1 MRISIF
7 GDNKVGKSTLLNYY
21 RQKKNQI
28 VNQNKALPK
37 ESFHRE
43 NFKVGMDQKVIRVC
57 LSDPWSG
64 NFDPLQDE

>member
-43 NFKVGMDQKVIRVC
+43 MFKVGMD
-57 LSDPWSG
+57 
-64 NFDPLQDE
+64 